1 VRDVRERV
9 NPFVSMGK
17 NTLIHGKTP
26 KLAKEGLE
34 LLREPGRQ
42 GLRSLEDDTEIGRI
56 RDNAR
61 KTPRAM
67 KWTDF
72 NHRIVPES
80 RQGNEN
86 WDPKEE

>member
-1 VRDVRERV
+1 
-9 NPFVSMGK
+9 MGK

-72 NHRIVPES
+72 NHRIVQRAGRAMKTGIRRKSERPE
-80 RQGNEN
+80 
-86 WDPKEE
+86 